1 MAKKKASK
9 KPSKG
14 KRAKEKVSKVIDQV
28 KEPLSLLNT
37 LKEEG
42 VANALTF
49 LTMASAVAEGAK
61 KNLKLE
67 MVKPQ
72 LKDLVGSLGFALR
85 EDLEKLEAR
94 LEELEHRLSEKEY
107 AAMDEDE

>member
-1 MAKKKASK
+1 MAKKKMSK
-9 KPSKG
+9 TPSKR
-14 KRAKEKVSKVIDQV
+14 KKAKEKVSKVIDQV

-85 EDLEKLEAR
+85 EDLERLEAR
-94 LEELEHRLSEKEY
+94 LEELEHKLSEKEY
-107 AAMDEDE
+107 AAMGEDE